1 MSRPDDPSQPSHP
14 RVERIPPGAYPVFSG
29 AAASQLLKAIRD
41 PEVHAE
47 ATRVIG
53 DSVENIHGAVL
64 GHIDRVEAA
73 AGKDDFNGI
82 YEQAHEIRG
91 LAGNAGLNATAR
103 IANGLCRY
111 LDAVMRAGRVPERA
125 VIGLHLDAIARA
137 ARAEDEATKLGDAVA
152 NELAQ
157 LVNKKLAALN
167 DPETA

>member
-1 MSRPDDPSQPSHP
+1 MSRSDEPKPSPL

-29 AAASQLLKAIRD
+29 AAASRLMKAIRNPD
-41 PEVHAE
+41 VHVE
-47 ATRVIG
+47 AARIIG
-53 DSVENIHGAVL
+53 DSMENIRDVVL

-125 VIGLHLDAIARA
+125 VIGLHLGAIARA
-137 ARAEDEATKLGDAVA
+137 ARAEDEATRLGDAVA
-152 NELAQ
+152 NELTQ
-157 LVNKKLAALN
+157 LVSKKLAELN
-167 DPETA
+167 GPETA